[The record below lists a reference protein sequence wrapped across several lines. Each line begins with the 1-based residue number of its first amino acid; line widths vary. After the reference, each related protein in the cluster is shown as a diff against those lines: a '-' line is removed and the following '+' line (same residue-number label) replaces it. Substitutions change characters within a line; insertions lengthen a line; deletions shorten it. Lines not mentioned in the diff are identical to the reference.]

1 MTYIRPLPQS
11 AGTATLHTTH
21 YALRAFD
28 ASQCRH
34 ILDVGCGDCFFE
46 AHAPGRFVGIDVEPT
61 RLVRGAARGV
71 RGLVAGRAEALPFRD
86 EIFDGILA
94 MDVLEHLHLEQAF
107 QFLGEAQRV
116 LQRGGIFVV
125 MTFQATQSFWDKP
138 DHVRPYS
145 NKWVRRVLTHEV
157 GGFAVIG
164 EYRFSAGIPGFGR
177 LGLERLAHGLAHWTG
192 LRHDHGMI
200 VLRKQ

>member
-1 MTYIRPLPQS
+1 MTYIRPLPPA
-11 AGTATLHTTH
+11 AGTATLHTTQ
-21 YALRAFD
+21 YALRTFD
-28 ASQCRH
+28 TSRCRR

-46 AHAPGRFVGIDVEPT
+46 AHAPGRFVGIDLEPT
-61 RLVRGAARGV
+61 RLVRSAARGV
-71 RGLVAGRAEALPFRD
+71 RGLVAGRAEELPFRD
-86 EIFDGILA
+86 EVFDGILA
-94 MDVLEHLHLEQAF
+94 MDVLEHLPLQQAF

-116 LQRGGIFVV
+116 LQHGGIFVV

-157 GGFAVIG
+157 GAFTVIR
-164 EYRFSAGIPGFGR
+164 EYRFSAGIAGFGR
-177 LGLERLAHGLAHWTG
+177 LGLEWLAHGLAHWIG